1 MTNHHISDIKLQN
14 VPIPGG
20 GAVKSS
26 HHGSDQTLDTWHCL
40 TGGVAD
46 LPDLLDRFLFFF
58 KYNKEIP
65 RSSVPVICVLLG
77 LTLLAMGPDLASSQ
91 KVIINI
97 NGGWR

>member
-1 MTNHHISDIKLQN
+1 MDQLKLWTRGTAGP
-14 VPIPGG
+14 VEL
-20 GAVKSS
+20 
-26 HHGSDQTLDTWHCL
+26 QTYL
-40 TGGVAD
+40 TD
-46 LPDLLDRFLFFF
+46 FFCF

>member
-1 MTNHHISDIKLQN
+1 MN
-14 VPIPGG
+14 G
-20 GAVKSS
+20 S
-26 HHGSDQTLDTWHCL
+26 HHGSAHTLDTWHCQ
-40 TGGVAD
+40 TGEVAD
-46 LPDLLDRFLFFF
+46 FLDQFFCF

>member
-1 MTNHHISDIKLQN
+1 MDQLTLWTRGTAGQVELQTYWTDFEKKFFLNTIKM
-14 VPIPGG
+14 V
-20 GAVKSS
+20 
-26 HHGSDQTLDTWHCL
+26 
-40 TGGVAD
+40 
-46 LPDLLDRFLFFF
+46 
-58 KYNKEIP
+58 